1 MDMPLS
7 SMAPEPTRP
16 NRSRRTRL
24 ILAIVLGSVVGL
36 TALQVTI
43 QKLRFPTPIASNILI
58 FALVNINTVLLLLLV
73 LLIFRSLFKVYLE
86 RRENVLGS
94 KIRVKLA
101 VAFVSLALLPA
112 GVLFLVASN
121 LITTSVDSWFN
132 VKIEESLQRALE
144 VAQTYSRSR
153 QDNALSRAKL
163 IAGWLGAVWEG
174 DGGATVKQVAAEKV
188 RDHSLDGIQVFNRH
202 RAIVYEWRGEQVSP
216 DALLVPTSRLLRR
229 GLNGEA
235 SVATQLLPNADSVRA
250 MAPVYRPG
258 TREVIGAVAVVD
270 WVPAGIGTKAEEIQ
284 TGIKE
289 YQQLRLLKGPT
300 KGIYLMLFLMVTL
313 VIIFGAIWVGV
324 YLARGITGPIQQ
336 LAEGTRKVAAGD
348 LNFHV
353 QVKADDEIGMLV
365 DSFNKMTGDLSKSKT
380 ALTQAYQEVQRSN
393 VELDRRRDYM
403 ETVLE
408 TISAGVLSLDAEGR
422 VNTVNQAAARMLG
435 QPRESLLNHPFR
447 EVLIGPLSPLEGLVR
462 RAAEAGQETSNQQV
476 TLSLKGRPITLIVTV
491 GMLLG
496 SRGEGRGLVL
506 VMDDV
511 SEVLRAQQVIA
522 WREMAQRVAHEIKNP
537 LTPIQLS
544 TQRLRKKFAEG
555 APDAAEVLDECTRT
569 IIQEVEGLRHMVDEF
584 SQYARMPALRPRA
597 SDLGDIVQQVM
608 QLYAGVK
615 ARITVRTDLDPTVPR
630 LNLDPDMMRRAL
642 INLVENAIA
651 AVGENTGEIVISTH
665 LVPGASQVV
674 LEVADDGPGFPPDDR
689 DRAFLPYYSTKRS
702 SGGLGLAIVH
712 RIILEHGG
720 DIRIEDNQP
729 RGAQLIITLPA
740 LVPASV

>member
-1 MDMPLS
+1 M
-7 SMAPEPTRP
+7 P

-24 ILAIVLGSVVGL
+24 ILAIVLGSVIGL

-132 VKIEESLQRALE
+132 VQIEESLQRALE

-153 QDNALSRAKL
+153 QENALSRAKL

-174 DGGATVKQVAAEKV
+174 DGGTMVKQVAAEKV

-202 RAIVYEWRGEQVSP
+202 RALVYEWRGEQVSA

-250 MAPVYRPG
+250 MAPVFRPG
-258 TREVIGAVAVVD
+258 TREVLGAVAVVD

-324 YLARGITGPIQQ
+324 HLARGITGPIQQ

-380 ALTQAYQEVQRSN
+380 ALTEAYQEVQRSN

-408 TISAGVLSLDAEGR
+408 TITAGVLSLDAEGR

-435 QPRESLLNHPFR
+435 RPRDAILNRPSG
-447 EVLIGPLSPLEGLVR
+447 EVLAGPLQPLERLVR
-462 RAAEAGQETSNQQV
+462 RAAEAGQEISNQQV
-476 TLSLKGRPITLIVTV
+476 TLSLKGRPVALMVTV
-491 GMLLG
+491 SMLLG
-496 SRGEGRGLVL
+496 SQGESRGLVL

-555 APDAAEVLDECTRT
+555 APDAAEVFDECTRT

-597 SDLGDIVQQVM
+597 TDLGDIVQQVM

-729 RGAQLIITLPA
+729 RGARLVITLPA

>member
-1 MDMPLS
+1 MPLS
-7 SMAPEPTRP
+7 SMAPEPTMP

-24 ILAIVLGSVVGL
+24 ILAIVLGSVIGL

-132 VKIEESLQRALE
+132 VQIEESLQRALE

-153 QDNALSRAKL
+153 QENALSRAKL

-174 DGGATVKQVAAEKV
+174 DGGTMVKQVAAEKV

-202 RAIVYEWRGEQVSP
+202 RALVYEWRGEQVSA

-250 MAPVYRPG
+250 MAPVFRPG
-258 TREVIGAVAVVD
+258 TREVLGAVAVVD

-324 YLARGITGPIQQ
+324 HLARGITGPIQQ

-380 ALTQAYQEVQRSN
+380 ALTEAYQEVQRSN

-408 TISAGVLSLDAEGR
+408 TITAGVLSLDAEGR

-435 QPRESLLNHPFR
+435 RPRDAILNRPSG
-447 EVLIGPLSPLEGLVR
+447 EVLAGPLQPLERLVR
-462 RAAEAGQETSNQQV
+462 RAAEAGQEISNQQV
-476 TLSLKGRPITLIVTV
+476 TLSLKGRPVALMVTV
-491 GMLLG
+491 SMLLG
-496 SRGEGRGLVL
+496 SQGESRGLVL

-555 APDAAEVLDECTRT
+555 APDAAEVFDECTRT

-597 SDLGDIVQQVM
+597 TDLGDIVQQVM

-729 RGAQLIITLPA
+729 RGARLVITLPA

>member
-1 MDMPLS
+1 MPLS
-7 SMAPEPTRP
+7 SMAPEPTMP

-24 ILAIVLGSVVGL
+24 ILAIVLGSVIGL

-132 VKIEESLQRALE
+132 VQIEESLQRALE

-153 QDNALSRAKL
+153 QENALSRAKL

-174 DGGATVKQVAAEKV
+174 DGGTMVKQVAAEKV

-202 RAIVYEWRGEQVSP
+202 RALVYEWRGEQVSA

-250 MAPVYRPG
+250 MAPVFRPG
-258 TREVIGAVAVVD
+258 TREVLGAVAVVD

-324 YLARGITGPIQQ
+324 HLARGITGPIQQ

-380 ALTQAYQEVQRSN
+380 ALTEAYQEVQRSN

-408 TISAGVLSLDAEGR
+408 TITAGVLSLDAEGR

-435 QPRESLLNHPFR
+435 RPRDAILNRPSG
-447 EVLIGPLSPLEGLVR
+447 EVLAGPLQPLERLVR
-462 RAAEAGQETSNQQV
+462 RAAEARQEISNQQV
-476 TLSLKGRPITLIVTV
+476 TLSLKGRPVALMVTV
-491 GMLLG
+491 SMLLG
-496 SRGEGRGLVL
+496 SQGESRGLVL

-555 APDAAEVLDECTRT
+555 APDAAEVFDECTRT

-597 SDLGDIVQQVM
+597 TDLGDIVQQVM

-729 RGAQLIITLPA
+729 RGARLVITLPA